1 MPCRWAVYATLQ
13 SVFRHRNSIGALV
26 GLQFQ
31 ACHNII
37 GTQPYGVSRLLAVAS
52 LRLFLTFPAL
62 ALSLYDGNKR
72 YVYVRSFLAPMDDAP
87 LPFSSGTG
95 ERVWHPIFGVGTVLT
110 MGESGEC
117 RVAFNGGEFSLRR
130 SALRWEVEEGEG
142 GE

>member
-1 MPCRWAVYATLQ
+1 MDERLWA
-13 SVFRHRNSIGALV
+13 GARGAVGAECLV
-26 GLQFQ
+26 E
-31 ACHNII
+31 
-37 GTQPYGVSRLLAVAS
+37 
-52 LRLFLTFPAL
+52 
-62 ALSLYDGNKR
+62 D
-72 YVYVRSFLAPMDDAP
+72 MP

-110 MGESGEC
+110 MEESGEC